1 MTKRSLKAA
10 KKRAEAKK
18 AVERARV
25 AKVVVTRVEKLDDE
39 HHAVAFETEVHGPLP
54 SILAPEALP
63 IEISAED
70 QEPAKRSLWA
80 WFWGK

>member
-1 MTKRSLKAA
+1 VTKRSLKAA
-10 KKRAEAKK
+10 KKRADDTKARAK
-18 AVERARV
+18 V